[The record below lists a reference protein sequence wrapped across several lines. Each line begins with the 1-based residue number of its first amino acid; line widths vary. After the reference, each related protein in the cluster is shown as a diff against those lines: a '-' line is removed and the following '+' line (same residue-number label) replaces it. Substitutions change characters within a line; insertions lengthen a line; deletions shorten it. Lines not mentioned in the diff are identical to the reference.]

1 MGRSADYSN
10 EKCAI
15 AGALDLVGEPWTL
28 LIIRD
33 AFRGF
38 SRFEQWQKNT
48 GIARNVLA
56 ARLKRLVAMGIL
68 QARPYHQ
75 KPLRHEYVLTDRGR
89 SLKGVL
95 LALYGWG
102 QEHVYKDRQPVL
114 TFRHR
119 QTEETLRPRIYDEG
133 TGSRIFLQDIVFD
146 YNPEA
151 PSLAELY
158 AETDGSD
165 SKG

>member
-15 AGALDLVGEPWTL
+15 AGALYVVGEPWTL

-56 ARLKRLVAMGIL
+56 ARLKRLVATGIMHT
-68 QARPYHQ
+68 RPYHQ
-75 KPLRHEYVLTDRGR
+75 KPLRHEYLLTERGQ
-89 SLKGVL
+89 SLKGVI

-114 TFRHR
+114 TLRHR
-119 QTEETLRPRIYDEG
+119 QTAETLRPRIYDEG
-133 TGSRIFLQDIVFD
+133 TGSRICLQDILFD
-146 YNPEA
+146 YNPHA

-158 AETDGSD
+158 AETDSE
-165 SKG
+165 SMA

>member
-102 QEHVYKDRQPVL
+102 QEHVYKDRLPVL
-114 TFRHR
+114 TLRHR
-119 QTEETLRPRIYDEG
+119 TTEAALQPRIYDAG
-133 TGSRIFLQDIVFD
+133 TGELIHLQDIVFD
-146 YNPEA
+146 HNPEA
-151 PSLAELY
+151 SSLAEIY
-158 AETDGSD
+158 AEADGSD